1 MPNINRTRNHVF
13 VFRPILE
20 TNTHRNLNQAS
31 INIEIRNNEEVEKE
45 GQYQYIYYSSKTKN
59 LKGIYIKKI
68 KKNYKSK
75 KEKKY
80 LIILGV
86 TLSALVLV
94 TTILLLHFIFKKKN
108 LKKDENYQEEKLIL
122 NLNYI
127 PNNLLKFRSEKLIN
141 MEVNTD
147 ELEDNNN
154 MNKNNTKN
162 MTQYTDF
169 IFIIREKKD
178 EKDEIYLIIKNLY
191 TGYIGILNVTLNN
204 GTSDM
209 MVVYNEQLSKSIKNS
224 KQNNLRSIE
233 EKPNLN
239 YVDEK
244 NKLYFIK
251 LEFYENGKIKNI
263 FIPEYF
269 EVLNMLYINEI
280 IKLLIPKISP
290 KLYSSNT
297 ESKIDEILSEREKE
311 DNFNDT
317 DIFYS
322 TDSANSNLRLLNNDS
337 NDEGNGTFEQ
347 YISSSS
353 SSSKSNDVELRE
365 VFKNENS
372 AIEDGDFI
380 KLTEYSIYDLKNE
393 QINFEENYLKKIIY
407 SKIDHNGNLYS
418 IKEIQSTVM
427 NHDNSFESEEDEG
440 KLKKTYNC
448 DNMISIEDSMS
459 EDEGNDNNLN
469 FNLNNIIYE
478 SIDDIELSENSV
490 EEINKQIFNYFDSFN
505 YSLYNENNQTYLRM
519 LQYKEQVLKENNWN
533 ESDVKFEFLTSKN
546 SRNLDNERKFYG
558 LSTIPYNKNLYKPSL
573 LGLKLKGEM
582 HNEMGFSKGISS
594 NNFIMKFGNINTKFT
609 FDEKKTNMNI
619 VVERIN
625 QMIFKLIKLLNK
637 SNDDLE
643 KRKKIYSEI
652 IIELEKSTSQLFEE
666 TFDYSGLFKSIL
678 REMYKQVQN
687 FTGVFFKELVVVLIN
702 KVHKNYIK
710 Y

>member
-1 MPNINRTRNHVF
+1 MPNINTTRNHVF

-178 EKDEIYLIIKNLY
+178 EKDEINIIIKNLY

-280 IKLLIPKISP
+280 IKLIIPKISP

>member
-178 EKDEIYLIIKNLY
+178 EKDEINIIIKNLY

-233 EKPNLN
+233 EKPNFN

-280 IKLLIPKISP
+280 IKLIIPKISP

>member
-178 EKDEIYLIIKNLY
+178 EKDEINIIIKNLY

-280 IKLLIPKISP
+280 IKLIIPKISP

-322 TDSANSNLRLLNNDS
+322 TDSANSYLRLLNSDS

>member
-1 MPNINRTRNHVF
+1 MPNINTTRNHVF

-280 IKLLIPKISP
+280 IKLIIPKISP

-322 TDSANSNLRLLNNDS
+322 TDSANSYLRLLNSDS

>member
-178 EKDEIYLIIKNLY
+178 EKDEINIIIKNLY

-594 NNFIMKFGNINTKFT
+594 NNFIMKFGNINTKFA